1 VGNTLLKI
9 NVKKENSLH
18 NVMDSYDKNI
28 STYFKKLD
36 VYISTYI
43 SEIAK
48 CETLN
53 LKKIKGFHELRDLL
67 YKIDYFAYAKYLSI
81 NCEIKLREAISN
93 YLNGKI
99 STKDIELVSKY
110 MEKNVTDNSFIS
122 SINNA
127 TYKSGNFDENEIA
140 ILTEIANMK
149 TAEKELR

>member
-18 NVMDSYDKNI
+18 YVMDSYDKNI

-93 YLNGKI
+93 YLYI
-99 STKDIELVSKY
+99 LPLLTHSFQYFSTRY
-110 MEKNVTDNSFIS
+110 NSIPS
-122 SINNA
+122 
-127 TYKSGNFDENEIA
+127 YIA
-140 ILTEIANMK
+140 VHGIRVDTIK
-149 TAEKELR
+149 KELYINLSYID